1 MPYWISKTALVTA
14 GISILA
20 VSPCAA
26 QGEIVPAPA
35 TPDAAK
41 TFNPF
46 GSSRKVSSLI
56 ALRNVKP
63 RLMAF
68 WLDPKNHPAPP
79 EFAPPSGR
87 ESPVPAKVSP
97 QLPEGIDRIVVI
109 DAQNALLVFGTEAGV
124 GQLRRIIA
132 FLDKT
137 QRQVE
142 VEAFLVSIPNA
153 NLTGIWADLAAQTQ
167 GVRLAMGLV
176 GNDERQWLH
185 GAIAGK
191 RAQILALRHPT
202 FINGTTQRFDFA
214 PPAPR
219 RKAPNPLLPEDFSS
233 PMPVIPPPK
242 GMAEMPGMWRRSA
255 PEVAGAPQPFGAMRL
270 EVTPTINSDNTL
282 TLEGEISGLSTGSL
296 RIIAVLSDDKSL
308 GFALPPVAGA
318 PDRAFVLLTPRLVR
332 RAGDSSPTP

>member
-1 MPYWISKTALVTA
+1 MRGA
-14 GISILA
+14 GRDCASARHAGRSENVQSIRQQPKSLL
-20 VSPCAA
+20 
-26 QGEIVPAPA
+26 
-35 TPDAAK
+35 
-41 TFNPF
+41 
-46 GSSRKVSSLI
+46 LI

-242 GMAEMPGMWRRSA
+242 GMAEMPECG
-255 PEVAGAPQPFGAMRL
+255 GAAHRKWP
-270 EVTPTINSDNTL
+270 
-282 TLEGEISGLSTGSL
+282 
-296 RIIAVLSDDKSL
+296 
-308 GFALPPVAGA
+308 
-318 PDRAFVLLTPRLVR
+318 VR
-332 RAGDSSPTP
+332 RNPSVRCASKSPPPSIAITHSHLKAKFPV